1 MYKKILISLRTYND
15 IDHIIP
21 IIWALLKKGHHL
33 FIFGLSNHDFDNDY
47 RIKFIKKYEN
57 CKIYLPNREKKIF
70 KFLKYNILSIL
81 IFLIFNK
88 IEIFVSEWKRPAFKG
103 LWGQFFYACKI
114 LNISKIAVPH
124 GYNVFKNNNIS
135 EYVKKFRNI
144 NPQILGDRNEFDYY
158 VLATNIQ
165 RDQAIN
171 LGIDKKKA
179 ISLGSTRYSYKWH
192 KVLSTIEEK
201 NSYKSSNTNINIC
214 FMSPHWS
221 YNVNKQETL
230 KMIDKISHLENVIIY
245 IKPHT
250 RAKSGSLSN
259 FEINNF
265 NDNVRYIKNETSFK
279 IISKSDIVIS
289 FGTSITFE
297 AILQN
302 KYVLNPKFL
311 HTNKTIFDN
320 EVSIYQPKNIS
331 EVIENIKII
340 KRNNPKKNKVEY
352 ENIIK
357 KYIYNNSNIDPIDSY
372 IKLIEQS

>member
-1 MYKKILISLRTYND
+1 MYKKILVSLRTYND
-15 IDHIIP
+15 IDHIVP
-21 IIWALLKKGHHL
+21 IIWELLKKGHHL
-33 FIFGLSNHDFDNDY
+33 YIFGLSNYDFNNDY

-57 CKIYLPNREKKIF
+57 CKIYLPYKEKKIF
-70 KFLKYNILSIL
+70 KYLKYNILSIL
-81 IFLIFNK
+81 FFLIFNK
-88 IEIFVSEWKRPAFKG
+88 IDVFVSEWKRPVFKNW
-103 LWGQFFYACKI
+103 WGQFFYACKI

-124 GYNVFKNNNIS
+124 GYNVFLNNNIN
-135 EYVKKFRNI
+135 EYVEKFRKI
-144 NPQILGDRNEFDYY
+144 NPQILEDRNEFDYY

-165 RDQAIN
+165 KDQAIN
-171 LGIDKKKA
+171 LGIDKKIA

-192 KVLSTIEEK
+192 KALSAIEKK
-201 NSYKSSNTNINIC
+201 NSYKSSDTKINIC

-221 YNVNKQETL
+221 YNVYKQETL
-230 KMIDKISHLENVIIY
+230 KMIDKISHLENVILY

-250 RAKSGSLSN
+250 RPEGGSLSN

-331 EVIENIKII
+331 EVIENIKMI